1 MSAETVTT
9 KIEEKAKEA
18 ALEILAKADKEAL
31 KVRDDILA
39 DAHAREDKI
48 IGTAKQNAETIKKGI
63 IQSAKLNS
71 NLLLLSAKRDAMNNV
86 KKEAKKK
93 LLSFDDEKLLEFFIK
108 EIKNSDLSG
117 AFTLIPAKS
126 FRSFSTA
133 NAQKIEKAADI
144 KITVSENDAD
154 IEAGFVLSN
163 DIYDVDFSID
173 AIIEEVFEK
182 NEKAIYD
189 TLFEGEE

>member
-18 ALEILAKADKEAL
+18 ALEILAKAEEEAL

-144 KITVSENDAD
+144 KITVAENDAD